1 MESISS
7 KPPTKLAR
15 CENFSERQI
24 KKRKWKFVDICLRK
38 FDIWTIIKS
47 KSSCFILLLFNYDFM
62 FIYHYHC
69 TLFYF
74 NLGICSRYLLWYIA
88 PLQPE
93 KIVHKVY
100 QIWSSII
107 FILQPSSSSIS
118 PLHLKKVLLVV
129 ASAVRHQPPLI
140 FSNKSS
146 TNSVIYKNSRVTM
159 KVRDVIVK
167 KYAAK
172 NSNQHYHVLIMYA
185 VQLWL
190 HRPQLHHL
198 QWSQQR

>member
-100 QIWSSII
+100 QIWLTDPMSEWNRNDTFRIWRYASNLVYW
-107 FILQPSSSSIS
+107 ILGKGI
-118 PLHLKKVLLVV
+118 HLWG
-129 ASAVRHQPPLI
+129 SEELI
-140 FSNKSS
+140 
-146 TNSVIYKNSRVTM
+146 T
-159 KVRDVIVK
+159 
-167 KYAAK
+167 
-172 NSNQHYHVLIMYA
+172 
-185 VQLWL
+185 
-190 HRPQLHHL
+190 
-198 QWSQQR
+198 